1 MLAAERWCLP
11 VIGLWWMET
20 IKLVFRKRW
29 LAVFP
34 AFALVAFL
42 NIDYLLGYQLNYQI
56 QNYHLHLNIWDGVIG
71 TFFNYL
77 YFRFVILLLFV
88 FLVTDSVIGD
98 IASNWVWLT
107 LNRCSNRYQWWTA
120 KVASVFTAGLIY
132 TLLGM
137 VIVFFVSLLSLPYET
152 SFSRFATN
160 PPSFFITLGTYVIPP
175 GTNPF
180 VFCAKLVLYTAFAIS
195 IFALIP
201 VTLSL
206 ILRKAYLV
214 PMIPFGWLILSHFLN
229 SNRTYFQIDIVPRL
243 VYGAYF
249 YSQVARPLSF
259 SISLLYL
266 SIVGIALWFLGA
278 YILSR
283 TDF

>member
-1 MLAAERWCLP
+1 

-20 IKLVFRKRW
+20 IKLVCRKRW
-29 LAVFP
+29 LAVLP

-42 NIDYLLGYQLNYQI
+42 NIDYLLSYQHNYQ
-56 QNYHLHLNIWDGVIG
+56 LHLNIWDGVIG
-71 TFFNYL
+71 TFFNHL

-98 IASNWVWLT
+98 VASNWVWLT
-107 LNRCSNRYQWWTA
+107 LNRCSNRCQWWTA

-132 TLLGM
+132 TLLGV
-137 VIVFFVSLLSLPYET
+137 VIVLFVALLSLPYET
-152 SFSRFATN
+152 TLSRFATD
-160 PPSFFITLGTYVIPP
+160 PSSFFITLGTYVIPP

-180 VFCAKLVLYTAFAIS
+180 ILCAKLVLYTAFAIS

-214 PMIPFGWLILSHFLN
+214 PMIPFAWVFLSHFLS
-229 SNRTYFQIDIVPRL
+229 SNRIYFQIDLIPRL
-243 VYGAYF
+243 VYGGYF
-249 YSQVARPLSF
+249 YSKGVQPFSL

-266 SIVGIALWFLGA
+266 STVGLGLWCLGA
-278 YILSR
+278 YILR
-283 TDF
+283 KIDF